1 MNLMNDNKVYKDKV
15 LPLRNISV
23 VGIKCIYDI
32 TSKSVHETNNHLF
45 FFFKHRQ
52 ELYFENVTAQNICY
66 RLTPLCAH
74 KHC

>member
-32 TSKSVHETNNHLF
+32 TSKSVHETNNHHF
-45 FFFKHRQ
+45 FFF
-52 ELYFENVTAQNICY
+52 NIDKNCI
-66 RLTPLCAH
+66 L
-74 KHC
+74 KM